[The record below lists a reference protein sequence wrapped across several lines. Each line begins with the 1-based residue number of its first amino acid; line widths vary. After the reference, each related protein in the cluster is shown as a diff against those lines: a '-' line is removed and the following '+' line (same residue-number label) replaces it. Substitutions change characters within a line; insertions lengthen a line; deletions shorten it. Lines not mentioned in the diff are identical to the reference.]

1 MRIYRHYDALPDDAR
16 GAAVAIGNFDGVHP
30 GHQKVIHE
38 AGLIAGD
45 LGRPWAVL
53 TFEPHPRAFF
63 TPGSEPFRLTPFRAK
78 ARRIAE
84 LGADLLIVQRF
95 DRAFS
100 SLPAE
105 DFINTVLVD
114 GLGAG
119 HVVSGYDF
127 VFGHKRGGNCELML
141 AMGAKKG
148 FGFTAVNAQADSSGE
163 AYSSTR
169 VRERLGDADPRG
181 AAAVLGRDFEIEGR
195 VERGEAR
202 GKSIGFPTANIPLGD
217 YLRPTLGVYAVRV
230 AIEEAPGGAARPG
243 VSPGNKKSGEAR
255 TGTKKEENEE
265 KWLSG
270 VANIGVRPT
279 FGGNG
284 VVLEV
289 FLFDFDDDLYGKRL
303 RVRLID
309 FLRPEKKFDGVDD
322 LKAQIASD
330 VAKAQRILSRGAE
343 GGRGFRGTPPVPEAD
358 RD

>member
-1 MRIYRHYDALPDDAR
+1 MRIYRHYDALPADAR

-30 GHQKVIHE
+30 GHQTVIHE

-45 LGRPWAVL
+45 MCRPWTVL

-63 TPGSEPFRLTPFRAK
+63 TPDSEPFRLTPFRSK
-78 ARRIAE
+78 AQRIAE

-95 DRAFS
+95 DKAFS

-105 DFINTVLVD
+105 DFVNTVLVD

-127 VFGHKRGGNCELML
+127 VFGHKRGGNCELLL

-148 FGFTAVNAQADSSGE
+148 FGFTAVNAQTDSSGE

-181 AAAVLGRDFEIEGR
+181 AAAILGQDFEIEGR
-195 VERGEAR
+195 VARGEAR
-202 GKSIGFPTANIPLGD
+202 GKSIGFPTANIPLGA
-217 YLRPTLGVYAVRV
+217 YLRPALGVYAVRA
-230 AIEEAPGGAARPG
+230 AIEQE
-243 VSPGNKKSGEAR
+243 NGEI
-255 TGTKKEENEE
+255 
-265 KWLSG
+265 WLDG

-279 FGGNG
+279 FGSDG

-303 RVRLID
+303 RVRLVD

-322 LKAQIASD
+322 LKAQIAQDS
-330 VAKAQRILSRGAE
+330 AKAQKILQ
-343 GGRGFRGTPPVPEAD
+343 
-358 RD
+358 

>member
-1 MRIYRHYDALPDDAR
+1 MRIYRHYDALPADAR

-30 GHQKVIHE
+30 GHQTVIHE

-45 LGRPWAVL
+45 MCRPWTVL

-63 TPGSEPFRLTPFRAK
+63 TPGSEPFRLTPFRSK
-78 ARRIAE
+78 AQRIAE

-95 DRAFS
+95 DKAFS

-105 DFINTVLVD
+105 DFVNTVLVD

-127 VFGHKRGGNCELML
+127 VFGHKRGGNCELLL

-148 FGFTAVNAQADSSGE
+148 FGFTAVNAQTDSSGE

-181 AAAVLGRDFEIEGR
+181 AAAILGRDFEIEGR
-195 VERGEAR
+195 VARGEAR
-202 GKSIGFPTANIPLGD
+202 GKSIGFPTANIPLGA
-217 YLRPTLGVYAVRV
+217 YLRPALGVYAVRA
-230 AIEEAPGGAARPG
+230 AIEQE
-243 VSPGNKKSGEAR
+243 NGEI
-255 TGTKKEENEE
+255 
-265 KWLSG
+265 WLDG

-279 FGGNG
+279 FGSDG

-303 RVRLID
+303 RVRLVD

-322 LKAQIASD
+322 LKAQIAQDS
-330 VAKAQRILSRGAE
+330 AKAQKILQ
-343 GGRGFRGTPPVPEAD
+343 
-358 RD
+358 

>member
-1 MRIYRHYDALPDDAR
+1 M
-16 GAAVAIGNFDGVHP
+16 
-30 GHQKVIHE
+30 
-38 AGLIAGD
+38 
-45 LGRPWAVL
+45 L

-63 TPGSEPFRLTPFRAK
+63 TPASEPFRLTPFRSK

-95 DRAFS
+95 DKAFS

-105 DFINTVLVD
+105 DFVNTVLVD

-127 VFGHKRGGNCELML
+127 VFGHKRGGNCELLL

-148 FGFTAVNAQADSSGE
+148 FGFTAVNAQTDSSGE

-181 AAAVLGRDFEIEGR
+181 AAAILGRDFEIEGR
-195 VERGEAR
+195 VARGEAR
-202 GKSIGFPTANIPLGD
+202 GKSIGFPTANIPLGA
-217 YLRPTLGVYAVRV
+217 YLRPALGVYAVRA
-230 AIEEAPGGAARPG
+230 AIEQE
-243 VSPGNKKSGEAR
+243 NGEI
-255 TGTKKEENEE
+255 
-265 KWLSG
+265 WLDG

-279 FGGNG
+279 FGSDG

-289 FLFDFDDDLYGKRL
+289 FLFDFDDDLYVKRL
-303 RVRLID
+303 RVRLVD

-322 LKAQIASD
+322 LKAQIAQDS
-330 VAKAQRILSRGAE
+330 AKAQKILQ
-343 GGRGFRGTPPVPEAD
+343 
-358 RD
+358 

>member
-1 MRIYRHYDALPDDAR
+1 MRIYRHYDALPADAR

-30 GHQKVIHE
+30 GHQTVIHE

-45 LGRPWAVL
+45 MCRPWAVL

-63 TPGSEPFRLTPFRAK
+63 TPGSEPFRLTPFRSK

-95 DRAFS
+95 DKAFS

-105 DFINTVLVD
+105 DFVNTVLVD

-127 VFGHKRGGNCELML
+127 VFGHKRGGNCELLL

-148 FGFTAVNAQADSSGE
+148 FGFTAVNAQTDSSGE

-169 VRERLGDADPRG
+169 GRERLGDADPRG
-181 AAAVLGRDFEIEGR
+181 AAAILGRDFEIEGR
-195 VERGEAR
+195 VARGEAR
-202 GKSIGFPTANIPLGD
+202 GKSIGFPTANIPLGA
-217 YLRPTLGVYAVRV
+217 YLRPALGVYAVRA
-230 AIEEAPGGAARPG
+230 AIEQE
-243 VSPGNKKSGEAR
+243 NGEI
-255 TGTKKEENEE
+255 
-265 KWLSG
+265 WLDG

-279 FGGNG
+279 FGSDG

-303 RVRLID
+303 RVRLVD

-322 LKAQIASD
+322 LKAQIAQDS
-330 VAKAQRILSRGAE
+330 AKAQKILQ
-343 GGRGFRGTPPVPEAD
+343 
-358 RD
+358 

>member
-1 MRIYRHYDALPDDAR
+1 MRIYRHYDALPADAR

-30 GHQKVIHE
+30 GHQTVINE

-45 LGRPWAVL
+45 MCRPWAVL

-63 TPGSEPFRLTPFRAK
+63 TPGSEPFRLTPFRSK

-95 DRAFS
+95 DKAFS

-105 DFINTVLVD
+105 DFVNIVLVD

-127 VFGHKRGGNCELML
+127 VFGHKRGGNCELLL

-148 FGFTAVNAQADSSGE
+148 FGFTAVNAQTDSSGE

-181 AAAVLGRDFEIEGR
+181 AAAILGRDFEIEGR
-195 VERGEAR
+195 VARGEAR
-202 GKSIGFPTANIPLGD
+202 GKSIGFPTANIPLGA
-217 YLRPTLGVYAVRV
+217 YLRPALGVYAVRA
-230 AIEEAPGGAARPG
+230 AIEQE
-243 VSPGNKKSGEAR
+243 NGEI
-255 TGTKKEENEE
+255 
-265 KWLSG
+265 WLDG

-279 FGGNG
+279 FGGDG

-303 RVRLID
+303 RVRLVD

-322 LKAQIASD
+322 LKAQIAQDS
-330 VAKAQRILSRGAE
+330 AKAQKILQ
-343 GGRGFRGTPPVPEAD
+343 
-358 RD
+358 

>member
-1 MRIYRHYDALPDDAR
+1 MRIYRHYDALPADAR

-30 GHQKVIHE
+30 GHQTVINE

-45 LGRPWAVL
+45 MCRPWAVL

-63 TPGSEPFRLTPFRAK
+63 TPGSEPFRLTPFRSK

-95 DRAFS
+95 DKAFS

-105 DFINTVLVD
+105 DFVNTVLVD

-127 VFGHKRGGNCELML
+127 VFGHKRGGNCELLL

-148 FGFTAVNAQADSSGE
+148 FGFTAVNAQTDSSGE

-181 AAAVLGRDFEIEGR
+181 AAAILGRDFEIEGR
-195 VERGEAR
+195 VARGEAR
-202 GKSIGFPTANIPLGD
+202 GKSIGFPTANIPLGA
-217 YLRPTLGVYAVRV
+217 YLRPALGVYAVRA
-230 AIEEAPGGAARPG
+230 AIEQE
-243 VSPGNKKSGEAR
+243 NGEI
-255 TGTKKEENEE
+255 
-265 KWLSG
+265 WLDG

-279 FGGNG
+279 FGGDG

-303 RVRLID
+303 RVRLVD
-309 FLRPEKKFDGVDD
+309 FLRPEKKFDGTDD
-322 LKAQIASD
+322 LKAQIAQDS
-330 VAKAQRILSRGAE
+330 AKALKILQ
-343 GGRGFRGTPPVPEAD
+343 
-358 RD
+358 

>member
-1 MRIYRHYDALPDDAR
+1 MRIYRHYDALPADAR
-16 GAAVAIGNFDGVHP
+16 GAAVAIGNFDGVHL
-30 GHQKVIHE
+30 GHQTVIHE
-38 AGLIAGD
+38 AGLIAGNMC
-45 LGRPWAVL
+45 RQWAVL

-63 TPGSEPFRLTPFRAK
+63 TPGSEPFLLTPFRSK
-78 ARRIAE
+78 VRRIAE

-95 DRAFS
+95 DKAFS

-105 DFINTVLVD
+105 AFVNTVRVD

-127 VFGHKRGGNCELML
+127 VFGHKRDGNCELLL

-148 FGFTAVNAQADSSGE
+148 FGFTAVNAQTDSSGE

-181 AAAVLGRDFEIEGR
+181 AAAILGRDFEIEGR
-195 VERGEAR
+195 VARGEAR
-202 GKSIGFPTANIPLGD
+202 GKSIGFPTANIPLGA
-217 YLRPTLGVYAVRV
+217 YLRPALGVYAVRA
-230 AIEEAPGGAARPG
+230 AIEQE
-243 VSPGNKKSGEAR
+243 NGEI
-255 TGTKKEENEE
+255 
-265 KWLSG
+265 WLDG

-279 FGGNG
+279 FGGDG

-303 RVRLID
+303 RVRLVD

-322 LKAQIASD
+322 LKSQIAQDS
-330 VAKAQRILSRGAE
+330 AKAQKILQ
-343 GGRGFRGTPPVPEAD
+343 
-358 RD
+358 

>member
-1 MRIYRHYDALPDDAR
+1 MRIYRHYDALPADAR

-30 GHQKVIHE
+30 GHQTVIHE

-45 LGRPWAVL
+45 MCRPWTVL

-63 TPGSEPFRLTPFRAK
+63 TPGSEPFRLTPFRSK

-84 LGADLLIVQRF
+84 LGADLLFVQRF
-95 DRAFS
+95 DKAFS

-105 DFINTVLVD
+105 DFVNTVLVD

-127 VFGHKRGGNCELML
+127 VFGHKRGGNCELLL

-148 FGFTAVNAQADSSGE
+148 FGFTAVNAQTDSSGE
-163 AYSSTR
+163 VYSSTR

-181 AAAVLGRDFEIEGR
+181 AAAILGRDFEIEGR
-195 VERGEAR
+195 VARGEAR
-202 GKSIGFPTANIPLGD
+202 GKSIGFPTANIPLGA
-217 YLRPTLGVYAVRV
+217 YLRPALGVYAVRA
-230 AIEEAPGGAARPG
+230 AIEQE
-243 VSPGNKKSGEAR
+243 NGEI
-255 TGTKKEENEE
+255 
-265 KWLSG
+265 WLDG

-279 FGGNG
+279 FGSDG

-303 RVRLID
+303 RVRLVD

-322 LKAQIASD
+322 LKAQIAQDS
-330 VAKAQRILSRGAE
+330 AKAQKILQ
-343 GGRGFRGTPPVPEAD
+343 
-358 RD
+358 

>member
-1 MRIYRHYDALPDDAR
+1 MQIYRHYDALPADAR

-30 GHQKVIHE
+30 GHQTVIHE

-45 LGRPWAVL
+45 MCRPWAGL

-63 TPGSEPFRLTPFRAK
+63 TPDSEPFRLTPFRYK
-78 ARRIAE
+78 AQRIAE

-95 DRAFS
+95 DKAFS

-105 DFINTVLVD
+105 DFVITVLVD

-127 VFGHKRGGNCELML
+127 VFGHKRGGNCELLL

-148 FGFTAVNAQADSSGE
+148 FGFTAVNAQTDSSGE

-181 AAAVLGRDFEIEGR
+181 AAAILGQDFEIEGR
-195 VERGEAR
+195 VARGEAR
-202 GKSIGFPTANIPLGD
+202 GKSIGFPTANIPLGA
-217 YLRPTLGVYAVRV
+217 YLRPALGVYAVRA
-230 AIEEAPGGAARPG
+230 AIEQE
-243 VSPGNKKSGEAR
+243 NGEI
-255 TGTKKEENEE
+255 
-265 KWLSG
+265 WLDG

-279 FGGNG
+279 FGGDG

-289 FLFDFDDDLYGKRL
+289 FLFDFDDDLYGKSL
-303 RVRLID
+303 RVRLVD

-322 LKAQIASD
+322 LKAQIAQDS
-330 VAKAQRILSRGAE
+330 AKAQKILQ
-343 GGRGFRGTPPVPEAD
+343 
-358 RD
+358 

>member
-1 MRIYRHYDALPDDAR
+1 MRIYRHYDALPADAR

-30 GHQKVIHE
+30 GHQTVIHE

-45 LGRPWAVL
+45 MCRPWAVL

-63 TPGSEPFRLTPFRAK
+63 TPGSEPFRLTPFRSK

-95 DRAFS
+95 DKAFS

-105 DFINTVLVD
+105 DFVNTVLVD

-127 VFGHKRGGNCELML
+127 VFGHKRGGNCELLL

-148 FGFTAVNAQADSSGE
+148 FGFTAVNAQTDSSGE

-181 AAAVLGRDFEIEGR
+181 AAAILGRDFEIEGR
-195 VERGEAR
+195 VARGEAR
-202 GKSIGFPTANIPLGD
+202 GKSIGFPTANIPLGA
-217 YLRPTLGVYAVRV
+217 YLRPALGVYAVRA
-230 AIEEAPGGAARPG
+230 AIEQE
-243 VSPGNKKSGEAR
+243 NGEI
-255 TGTKKEENEE
+255 
-265 KWLSG
+265 WLDG
-270 VANIGVRPT
+270 VANIGIRPT
-279 FGGNG
+279 FGGDG

-303 RVRLID
+303 RVRLVD

-322 LKAQIASD
+322 LKAQIAQDS
-330 VAKAQRILSRGAE
+330 AKAQKILQ
-343 GGRGFRGTPPVPEAD
+343 
-358 RD
+358 

>member
-1 MRIYRHYDALPDDAR
+1 MRIYRHYDALPADAR

-30 GHQKVIHE
+30 GHQTVIHE

-45 LGRPWAVL
+45 MCRPWAVL

-63 TPGSEPFRLTPFRAK
+63 TPGSEPFRLTPFRSK

-95 DRAFS
+95 DKAFS

-105 DFINTVLVD
+105 DFVNTVLVD

-127 VFGHKRGGNCELML
+127 VFGHKRGGNCELLL

-148 FGFTAVNAQADSSGE
+148 FGFTAVNAQTDSSGK

-181 AAAVLGRDFEIEGR
+181 AAAILGRDFEIEGR
-195 VERGEAR
+195 VARGEAR
-202 GKSIGFPTANIPLGD
+202 GKSIGFPTANIPLGA
-217 YLRPTLGVYAVRV
+217 YLRPALGVYAVRA
-230 AIEEAPGGAARPG
+230 AIEQE
-243 VSPGNKKSGEAR
+243 NGEI
-255 TGTKKEENEE
+255 
-265 KWLSG
+265 WLDG

-279 FGGNG
+279 FGGDG

-303 RVRLID
+303 RVRLVD
-309 FLRPEKKFDGVDD
+309 FLRPEKKFDGADD
-322 LKAQIASD
+322 LKAQIAQDS
-330 VAKAQRILSRGAE
+330 AKAQKILQ
-343 GGRGFRGTPPVPEAD
+343 
-358 RD
+358 

>member
-1 MRIYRHYDALPDDAR
+1 MRIYRHYDALPADAR

-30 GHQKVIHE
+30 GHQTVIHE

-45 LGRPWAVL
+45 MCRPWAVL

-63 TPGSEPFRLTPFRAK
+63 TPGSEPFRLTPFHSK
-78 ARRIAE
+78 ARRITE

-95 DRAFS
+95 DKAFS

-105 DFINTVLVD
+105 DFVNTVLVD

-127 VFGHKRGGNCELML
+127 VFGHKRGGNCELLL

-148 FGFTAVNAQADSSGE
+148 FGFTAVNAQTDSSGE

-181 AAAVLGRDFEIEGR
+181 AAAILGRDFEIEGR
-195 VERGEAR
+195 VARGEAR
-202 GKSIGFPTANIPLGD
+202 GKSIGFPTANIPLGA
-217 YLRPTLGVYAVRV
+217 YLRPALGVYAVRA
-230 AIEEAPGGAARPG
+230 AIEQE
-243 VSPGNKKSGEAR
+243 NGEI
-255 TGTKKEENEE
+255 
-265 KWLSG
+265 WLDG

-279 FGGNG
+279 FGGDG

-289 FLFDFDDDLYGKRL
+289 FLFDFNDDLYGKRL
-303 RVRLID
+303 RVRLVD
-309 FLRPEKKFDGVDD
+309 FLRPEKKFDGVDG
-322 LKAQIASD
+322 LKAQIAED
-330 VAKAQRILSRGAE
+330 GAKAQKILQ
-343 GGRGFRGTPPVPEAD
+343 
-358 RD
+358 

>member
-1 MRIYRHYDALPDDAR
+1 MRIYRHYDTLPADAR

-30 GHQKVIHE
+30 GHQTVIHE

-45 LGRPWAVL
+45 MCRPWTVL

-63 TPGSEPFRLTPFRAK
+63 TPDSEPFRLTPFRSK
-78 ARRIAE
+78 AQRIAE

-95 DRAFS
+95 DKAFS

-105 DFINTVLVD
+105 DFVNTVLVD

-127 VFGHKRGGNCELML
+127 VFGHKRGGNCELLL

-148 FGFTAVNAQADSSGE
+148 FGFTAVNAQTDSSGE

-181 AAAVLGRDFEIEGR
+181 AAAILGRDFEIEGR
-195 VERGEAR
+195 VARGEAR
-202 GKSIGFPTANIPLGD
+202 GKSIGFPTANIPLGA
-217 YLRPTLGVYAVRV
+217 YLRPALGVYAVRA
-230 AIEEAPGGAARPG
+230 AIEQE
-243 VSPGNKKSGEAR
+243 NGEI
-255 TGTKKEENEE
+255 
-265 KWLSG
+265 WLDG

-279 FGGNG
+279 FGSDG

-303 RVRLID
+303 RVRLVD

-322 LKAQIASD
+322 LKAQIAQDS
-330 VAKAQRILSRGAE
+330 AKAQKILQ
-343 GGRGFRGTPPVPEAD
+343 
-358 RD
+358 

>member
-1 MRIYRHYDALPDDAR
+1 MRIYRHYDALPADAR

-30 GHQKVIHE
+30 GHQTVIHE

-45 LGRPWAVL
+45 MCRPWAVL

-63 TPGSEPFRLTPFRAK
+63 TPGSEPFRLTPFRSK

-95 DRAFS
+95 DKAFS

-105 DFINTVLVD
+105 DFVNTVLVD

-127 VFGHKRGGNCELML
+127 VFGHKRGGNCELLL

-148 FGFTAVNAQADSSGE
+148 FGFTAVNAQTDSFGE

-181 AAAVLGRDFEIEGR
+181 AAAILGRDFEIEGR
-195 VERGEAR
+195 VARGEAR
-202 GKSIGFPTANIPLGD
+202 GKSIGFPTANIPLGA
-217 YLRPTLGVYAVRV
+217 YLRPALGVYAVRA
-230 AIEEAPGGAARPG
+230 AIEQE
-243 VSPGNKKSGEAR
+243 NGEI
-255 TGTKKEENEE
+255 
-265 KWLSG
+265 WLDG

-279 FGGNG
+279 FGSDG

-303 RVRLID
+303 RVRLVD

-322 LKAQIASD
+322 LKAQIAQDS
-330 VAKAQRILSRGAE
+330 AKAQKILQ
-343 GGRGFRGTPPVPEAD
+343 
-358 RD
+358 

>member
-1 MRIYRHYDALPDDAR
+1 MRIYRHYDAIPADAR

-30 GHQKVIHE
+30 GHQTVIHE

-45 LGRPWAVL
+45 MCRPWAVL

-63 TPGSEPFRLTPFRAK
+63 TPGSEPFRLTPFRSK

-95 DRAFS
+95 DKAFS

-105 DFINTVLVD
+105 DFVNTVLVD

-127 VFGHKRGGNCELML
+127 VFGHKRGGNCELLL

-148 FGFTAVNAQADSSGE
+148 FGFTAVNAQTDSFGE

-181 AAAVLGRDFEIEGR
+181 AAAILGRDFEIEGR
-195 VERGEAR
+195 VARGEAR
-202 GKSIGFPTANIPLGD
+202 GKSIGFPTANIPLGA
-217 YLRPTLGVYAVRV
+217 YLRPALGVYAVRA
-230 AIEEAPGGAARPG
+230 AIEQE
-243 VSPGNKKSGEAR
+243 NGEI
-255 TGTKKEENEE
+255 
-265 KWLSG
+265 WLDG

-279 FGGNG
+279 FGSDG

-303 RVRLID
+303 RVRLVD
-309 FLRPEKKFDGVDD
+309 FLRPEKKFDGVDG
-322 LKAQIASD
+322 LKAQIAEDS
-330 VAKAQRILSRGAE
+330 AKAQKILQ
-343 GGRGFRGTPPVPEAD
+343 
-358 RD
+358 

>member
-1 MRIYRHYDALPDDAR
+1 MRIYRHYDALPADAR

-30 GHQKVIHE
+30 GHQTVIHE

-45 LGRPWAVL
+45 MCRPWTVL
-53 TFEPHPRAFF
+53 TFEPHPRACF
-63 TPGSEPFRLTPFRAK
+63 TPDSEPFRLTPFRSK
-78 ARRIAE
+78 AQRIAE

-95 DRAFS
+95 DKAFS

-105 DFINTVLVD
+105 DFVNTVLVD
-114 GLGAG
+114 GLGVG

-127 VFGHKRGGNCELML
+127 VFGHKRGGNCELLL

-148 FGFTAVNAQADSSGE
+148 FGFTAVNAQTDSSGE

-181 AAAVLGRDFEIEGR
+181 AAAILGRDFEIEGR
-195 VERGEAR
+195 VAQGEAR
-202 GKSIGFPTANIPLGD
+202 GKSIGFPTANIPLGA
-217 YLRPTLGVYAVRV
+217 YLRPALGVYAVRA
-230 AIEEAPGGAARPG
+230 AIEQE
-243 VSPGNKKSGEAR
+243 NGEI
-255 TGTKKEENEE
+255 
-265 KWLSG
+265 WLDG

-279 FGGNG
+279 FGSDG

-303 RVRLID
+303 RVRLVD

-322 LKAQIASD
+322 LKAQIAQDS
-330 VAKAQRILSRGAE
+330 AKAQKILQ
-343 GGRGFRGTPPVPEAD
+343 
-358 RD
+358 

>member
-1 MRIYRHYDALPDDAR
+1 MRIYRHYDALPADAR

-30 GHQKVIHE
+30 GHQTVIHE

-45 LGRPWAVL
+45 MCRPWTVL

-63 TPGSEPFRLTPFRAK
+63 TPDSEPFRLTPFRSK
-78 ARRIAE
+78 AQRIAE

-95 DRAFS
+95 DKAFS

-105 DFINTVLVD
+105 DFVNTVLVD

-127 VFGHKRGGNCELML
+127 VFGHKRGGNCELLL

-148 FGFTAVNAQADSSGE
+148 FGFTAVNAQTDSSGE

-181 AAAVLGRDFEIEGR
+181 AAAILGRDFEIEGR
-195 VERGEAR
+195 VARGEAR
-202 GKSIGFPTANIPLGD
+202 GKSIGFPTANIPLGA
-217 YLRPTLGVYAVRV
+217 YLRPALGVYAVRA
-230 AIEEAPGGAARPG
+230 AIEQE
-243 VSPGNKKSGEAR
+243 NGEI
-255 TGTKKEENEE
+255 
-265 KWLSG
+265 WLDG

-279 FGGNG
+279 FGSDG

-303 RVRLID
+303 RVRLVD

-322 LKAQIASD
+322 LKAQIAQDS
-330 VAKAQRILSRGAE
+330 AKAQKILQ
-343 GGRGFRGTPPVPEAD
+343 
-358 RD
+358 

>member
-1 MRIYRHYDALPDDAR
+1 MRIYRHYDALPADAR

-30 GHQKVIHE
+30 GHQTVIHE

-45 LGRPWAVL
+45 MYRPWAVL

-63 TPGSEPFRLTPFRAK
+63 TLGSEPFRLTPFRSK

-95 DRAFS
+95 DKAFS

-105 DFINTVLVD
+105 DFVNTVLVD

-127 VFGHKRGGNCELML
+127 VFGHKRGGNCELLL

-148 FGFTAVNAQADSSGE
+148 FGFTAVNAQTDSSGE

-181 AAAVLGRDFEIEGR
+181 AAAILGRDFEIEGR
-195 VERGEAR
+195 VARGEAR
-202 GKSIGFPTANIPLGD
+202 GKSIGFPTANIPLGA
-217 YLRPTLGVYAVRV
+217 YLRPALGVYAVRA
-230 AIEEAPGGAARPG
+230 AIEQE
-243 VSPGNKKSGEAR
+243 NGER
-255 TGTKKEENEE
+255 
-265 KWLSG
+265 WLDG

-279 FGGNG
+279 FGGDG

-303 RVRLID
+303 RVRLVD

-322 LKAQIASD
+322 LKAQIAQDS
-330 VAKAQRILSRGAE
+330 AKAQKILQ
-343 GGRGFRGTPPVPEAD
+343 
-358 RD
+358 

>member
-1 MRIYRHYDALPDDAR
+1 MRIYRHYDALPADAR

-30 GHQKVIHE
+30 GHQTVIHE

-45 LGRPWAVL
+45 MCRPWTVL

-63 TPGSEPFRLTPFRAK
+63 TPGSEPFRLTPFRSK

-95 DRAFS
+95 DKAFS

-105 DFINTVLVD
+105 DFVNTVLVD

-127 VFGHKRGGNCELML
+127 VFGHKRGGNCELLL

-148 FGFTAVNAQADSSGE
+148 FGFTAVNAQTDSSGE

-181 AAAVLGRDFEIEGR
+181 AAAILGRDFEIEGR
-195 VERGEAR
+195 VARGEAR
-202 GKSIGFPTANIPLGD
+202 GKSIGFPTANIPLGA
-217 YLRPTLGVYAVRV
+217 YLRPALGVYAVRA
-230 AIEEAPGGAARPG
+230 AIEQE
-243 VSPGNKKSGEAR
+243 NGEI
-255 TGTKKEENEE
+255 
-265 KWLSG
+265 WLDG

-279 FGGNG
+279 FGSDG

-303 RVRLID
+303 RVRLVD

-322 LKAQIASD
+322 LKAQIAQDS
-330 VAKAQRILSRGAE
+330 AKAQKILQ
-343 GGRGFRGTPPVPEAD
+343 
-358 RD
+358 

>member
-1 MRIYRHYDALPDDAR
+1 MRIYRHYDALPADAR

-30 GHQKVIHE
+30 GHQTVIHE

-45 LGRPWAVL
+45 MCRPWTVL

-63 TPGSEPFRLTPFRAK
+63 TPGSEPFRLTPFRSK
-78 ARRIAE
+78 ARWIAE

-95 DRAFS
+95 DKAFS

-105 DFINTVLVD
+105 DFVNTVLVD

-127 VFGHKRGGNCELML
+127 VFGHKRGGNCELLL

-148 FGFTAVNAQADSSGE
+148 FGFTAVNAQTDSSGE

-181 AAAVLGRDFEIEGR
+181 AAAILGRDFEIEGR
-195 VERGEAR
+195 VARGEAR
-202 GKSIGFPTANIPLGD
+202 GKSIGFPTANIPLGA
-217 YLRPTLGVYAVRV
+217 YLRPALGVYAVRA
-230 AIEEAPGGAARPG
+230 AIEQE
-243 VSPGNKKSGEAR
+243 NGEI
-255 TGTKKEENEE
+255 
-265 KWLSG
+265 WLDG

-279 FGGNG
+279 FGGDG

-303 RVRLID
+303 RVRLVE

-322 LKAQIASD
+322 LKAQIAQDS
-330 VAKAQRILSRGAE
+330 AKAQKILQ
-343 GGRGFRGTPPVPEAD
+343 
-358 RD
+358 

>member
-1 MRIYRHYDALPDDAR
+1 MRIYRHYDALPADAR

-30 GHQKVIHE
+30 GHQTVIHE

-45 LGRPWAVL
+45 MCRPWTVL

-63 TPGSEPFRLTPFRAK
+63 TPDSEPFRLTPFRSK
-78 ARRIAE
+78 AQRIAE

-95 DRAFS
+95 DKAFS

-105 DFINTVLVD
+105 DFVNSVLVD

-127 VFGHKRGGNCELML
+127 VFGHKRGGNCELLL

-148 FGFTAVNAQADSSGE
+148 FGFTAVNAQTDSSGE

-181 AAAVLGRDFEIEGR
+181 AAAILGRDFEIEGR
-195 VERGEAR
+195 VARGEAR
-202 GKSIGFPTANIPLGD
+202 GKSIGFPTANIPLGA
-217 YLRPTLGVYAVRV
+217 YLRPALGVYAVRA
-230 AIEEAPGGAARPG
+230 AIEQE
-243 VSPGNKKSGEAR
+243 NGEI
-255 TGTKKEENEE
+255 
-265 KWLSG
+265 WLDG

-279 FGGNG
+279 FGSDG

-303 RVRLID
+303 RVRLVD

-322 LKAQIASD
+322 LKAQIAQDS
-330 VAKAQRILSRGAE
+330 AKAQKILQ
-343 GGRGFRGTPPVPEAD
+343 
-358 RD
+358 

>member
-1 MRIYRHYDALPDDAR
+1 MRIYRHYDALPAYAR

-30 GHQKVIHE
+30 GHQTVIHE
-38 AGLIAGD
+38 AGLIASD
-45 LGRPWAVL
+45 MCRPWAVL

-63 TPGSEPFRLTPFRAK
+63 TPGSEPFRLTPFRSK

-95 DRAFS
+95 DKAFS

-105 DFINTVLVD
+105 DFVNTVLVD

-127 VFGHKRGGNCELML
+127 VFGHKRGGNCELLL

-148 FGFTAVNAQADSSGE
+148 FGFTAVNAQTDSSGE
-163 AYSSTR
+163 AHSSTR

-181 AAAVLGRDFEIEGR
+181 AAAILGRDFEIEGR
-195 VERGEAR
+195 VARGEAR
-202 GKSIGFPTANIPLGD
+202 GKSIGFPTANIPLGA
-217 YLRPTLGVYAVRV
+217 YLRPALGVYAVRA
-230 AIEEAPGGAARPG
+230 AIEQE
-243 VSPGNKKSGEAR
+243 NGEI
-255 TGTKKEENEE
+255 
-265 KWLSG
+265 WLDG

-279 FGGNG
+279 FGGDG

-303 RVRLID
+303 RVRLVD

-322 LKAQIASD
+322 LKAQIAQDS
-330 VAKAQRILSRGAE
+330 AKAQKILQ
-343 GGRGFRGTPPVPEAD
+343 
-358 RD
+358 

>member
-1 MRIYRHYDALPDDAR
+1 MRIYRHYDALPADAR

-30 GHQKVIHE
+30 GHQTVIHE

-45 LGRPWAVL
+45 MCRPWAVL

-63 TPGSEPFRLTPFRAK
+63 TPSSEPFRLTPFRSK

-95 DRAFS
+95 DKAFS

-105 DFINTVLVD
+105 DFVNTVLVD

-127 VFGHKRGGNCELML
+127 VFGHKRGGNCELLL

-148 FGFTAVNAQADSSGE
+148 FGFTAVNAQTDSSGE

-169 VRERLGDADPRG
+169 VRERLGGADPRG
-181 AAAVLGRDFEIEGR
+181 AAAILGRDFEIEGR
-195 VERGEAR
+195 VARGEAR
-202 GKSIGFPTANIPLGD
+202 GKSIGFPTANIPLGA
-217 YLRPTLGVYAVRV
+217 YLRPALGVYAVRA
-230 AIEEAPGGAARPG
+230 AIEQE
-243 VSPGNKKSGEAR
+243 NGEI
-255 TGTKKEENEE
+255 
-265 KWLSG
+265 WLDG

-279 FGGNG
+279 FGSDG

-303 RVRLID
+303 RVRLVD

-322 LKAQIASD
+322 LKAQIAQDS
-330 VAKAQRILSRGAE
+330 AKAQKILQ
-343 GGRGFRGTPPVPEAD
+343 
-358 RD
+358 

>member
-1 MRIYRHYDALPDDAR
+1 MRIYRHYDALPADAR

-30 GHQKVIHE
+30 GHQTVIHE

-45 LGRPWAVL
+45 MCRPWTVL

-63 TPGSEPFRLTPFRAK
+63 TPDSEPFRLTPFRSK

-95 DRAFS
+95 DKAFS

-105 DFINTVLVD
+105 DFVNTVLVD

-127 VFGHKRGGNCELML
+127 VFGHKRGGNCELLL

-148 FGFTAVNAQADSSGE
+148 FGFTAVNAQTDSSGE

-181 AAAVLGRDFEIEGR
+181 AAAILGRDFEIEGR
-195 VERGEAR
+195 VARGEAR
-202 GKSIGFPTANIPLGD
+202 GKSIGFPTANIPLGA
-217 YLRPTLGVYAVRV
+217 YLRPALGVYAVRA
-230 AIEEAPGGAARPG
+230 AIEQE
-243 VSPGNKKSGEAR
+243 NGEI
-255 TGTKKEENEE
+255 
-265 KWLSG
+265 WLDG

-279 FGGNG
+279 FGSDG

-303 RVRLID
+303 RVRLVD

-322 LKAQIASD
+322 LKAQIAQDS
-330 VAKAQRILSRGAE
+330 AKAQKILQ
-343 GGRGFRGTPPVPEAD
+343 
-358 RD
+358 